1 EIVGRKKFMDLLTP
15 ASRALCETTFARFK
29 ELGSV
34 AGAEFEMVR
43 KDGST
48 FPVLL
53 NATAIRDAQGRFV
66 MSRSML
72 IDVTDKLAAEVALKE
87 SRAFLNNLIE
97 SSLDMIVA
105 SDAARRITLFNAAA
119 QKCFGYEA
127 REILGQP
134 VGMLYGD
141 ATGGGAINETIL
153 NQGRWVGEI
162 VNRRKNG
169 DAFPSVL
176 AASLLRDARGDVV
189 GMMGISRDIT
199 DQKQREAEREKLI
212 RDLEEALANVKTLSG
227 FLPICAHCKK
237 IRDDAGYWSQV
248 EAYISRRTAATFTHS
263 YCPECSVKMLEAEG
277 IEVPEHLRE
286 ATRNRPTS

>member
-1 EIVGRKKFMDLLTP
+1 
-15 ASRALCETTFARFK
+15 
-29 ELGSV
+29 
-34 AGAEFEMVR
+34 
-43 KDGST
+43 
-48 FPVLL
+48 
-53 NATAIRDAQGRFV
+53 